1 MFFHTISTNL
11 KMVLSFFFSFCRTY
25 EKSVSFHNKVVAQFG
40 MGFLDLPFQCSYE
53 TLDSAKDLNRFEP
66 FFKRDEPERG
76 PNQGD

>member
-11 KMVLSFFFSFCRTY
+11 KMVLSFFFSFYRTY
-25 EKSVSFHNKVVAQFG
+25 EKSVSFHNKVVAQSG

-53 TLDSAKDLNRFEP
+53 TLDPAKDLNRFEP
-66 FFKRDEPERG
+66 FFKRDEPETG